1 MKLSESITELATM
14 VTLAGALRDVD
25 TSRMVFVQVPSRVL
39 SGAEEGRLELIQ
51 DEANAMFEKIRN
63 DLPVMLEETNTP

>member
-25 TSRMVFVQVPSRVL
+25 TSRMVFVQVPSRAL
-39 SGAEEGRLELIQ
+39 SGAEEGRLEPIQ
-51 DEANAMFEKIRN
+51 DEATAMFHLIRN
-63 DLPVMLEETNTP
+63 DQPIVVEKETTP

>member
-1 MKLSESITELATM
+1 M

-39 SGAEEGRLELIQ
+39 SGAEQGRLEPIQ
-51 DEANAMFEKIRN
+51 DEANAMFDLIRN
-63 DLPVMLEETNTP
+63 DQPIILVDEKNTP